1 MRGLGG
7 VAHSASAPVGVDL
20 EVLSLAMRQ
29 RSRQVYVRA
38 LLRDKLSLASAVF
51 LIILFLSAIFANIIA
66 PHDPE
71 AGSLML
77 RNKPPMTEA
86 SDGGFPYV
94 LGTDALGHDQ
104 LSRLLYG
111 ARVSLMVGFASVL
124 VSGTIG
130 VLLGL
135 ISGYYRGIVDDL
147 IMRFVDLQMGFPSL
161 LVALLVLYVLG
172 AGVWKVVLVLA
183 VTRWMVYARVTR
195 SLVLSYREYVFVEAA
210 RATGCSD
217 KRILFFHMLP
227 NLLSPILVLA
237 TLEVGTMIL
246 TEASLSFLGL
256 GIRPP
261 QSSWGLMLAQG
272 RGYITSAWWLV
283 TFPGLVILLTAL
295 SLNLLSTWVRA
306 VTDPVT
312 RWRFLAPK
320 RVASQIAESSNP
332 APAGGA

>member
-1 MRGLGG
+1 MSEST
-7 VAHSASAPVGVDL
+7 SAAIALKPGAGAPNL
-20 EVLSLAMRQ
+20 RERPK
-29 RSRQVYVRA
+29 SRQIYLRA
-38 LLRDKLSLASAVF
+38 LLHDKFALAAAIYLVILILATVFAGAV
-51 LIILFLSAIFANIIA
+51 S

-71 AGSLML
+71 KGGLML

-86 SDGGFPYV
+86 VDGGLPYV
-94 LGTDALGHDQ
+94 LGTDALGRDQ
-104 LSRLLYG
+104 LSRLIHG
-111 ARVSLMVGFASVL
+111 ARISLSAGFASVL
-124 VSGTIG
+124 LSGSVGI
-130 VLLGL
+130 LLGL
-135 ISGYYRGIVDDL
+135 IAGYYRGAFDDV
-147 IMRFVDLQMGFPSL
+147 IMRLVDLQMGFPSL
-161 LVALLVLYVLG
+161 LMALLVLYVLG
-172 AGVWKVVLVLA
+172 SGVWKVVLVLA

-217 KRILFFHMLP
+217 RRIIFLHMLP

-283 TFPGLVILLTAL
+283 TFPGVLILLTCL
-295 SLNLLSTWVRA
+295 SLNLVATWVRA

-312 RWRFLAPK
+312 RWRFLAPRK
-320 RVASQIAESSNP
+320 SQ
-332 APAGGA
+332 